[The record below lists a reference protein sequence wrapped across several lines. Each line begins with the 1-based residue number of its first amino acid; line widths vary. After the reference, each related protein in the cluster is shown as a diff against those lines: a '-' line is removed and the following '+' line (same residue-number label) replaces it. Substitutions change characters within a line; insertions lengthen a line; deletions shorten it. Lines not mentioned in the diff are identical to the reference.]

1 MILFLDLAVYVLPA
15 TTLVVVET
23 GRKRPMTVVR
33 DARKAFDKDFVVI
46 FSDYLW
52 YNF

>member
-1 MILFLDLAVYVLPA
+1 MILFLDLAVYVLPG
-15 TTLVVVET
+15 TTLGVVET
-23 GRKRPMTVVR
+23 GKKTPMTVLR

-46 FSDYLW
+46 FSDYLR